1 MVAIVEEIAPA
12 RRSRHNLRHGRLPM
26 RRTAIAAV
34 LLAATGLGAERR
46 APEIESIT
54 ARDMTADLTFLAS
67 DRLAGRLTATP
78 QKALAAEWIASRF
91 ERLGLKPVGAGGTS
105 YQRHTG
111 YHMANDDA
119 ERINYPK
126 MEKIG
131 RMVYQASWDL
141 ANAANHPVFDRR

>member
-1 MVAIVEEIAPA
+1 MHRIVPGIIIVATI
-12 RRSRHNLRHGRLPM
+12 G
-26 RRTAIAAV
+26 
-34 LLAATGLGAERR
+34 LAAQQR